1 MNGTRWL
8 TIAAELATTQWG
20 LFTTAQTRAAGV
32 HPKHI
37 AALADAGAIHHVR
50 HGVHRIHGAPWH
62 PHEDLRAAWLALD
75 PTRIADQRLADH
87 PITAAVSHRSA
98 AKTLQLGDIDADLLE
113 FTVPRRR
120 QTRLTDQRFHTGV
133 LTADD
138 IELVDGLPV
147 TTVARTIDDLAAD
160 LLDGGHLA
168 GIIESAVAT
177 GRLTDT
183 AAAAILDRHSRRYG
197 HPRHNGRRL
206 LDHLLA

>member
-20 LFTTAQTRAAGV
+20 LFTTAQARAAGM
-32 HPKHI
+32 HPKHL
-37 AALADAGAIHHVR
+37 ATLADAGAIHHVR
-50 HGVHRIHGAPWH
+50 HGIHRIHGAPWH

-75 PTRIADQRLADH
+75 PTRTADERLTEG

-98 AKTLQLGDIDADLLE
+98 AKVLQLGDVDADLPE
-113 FTVPRRR
+113 FTLPRRR
-120 QTRLTDQRFHTGV
+120 QTRLNDQRFHVGT

-138 IELVDGLPV
+138 TELVDGLPV
-147 TTVARTIDDLAAD
+147 TTAARTIDDLAAA

-168 GIIESAVAT
+168 GIIHAAINT
-177 GRLTDT
+177 GHLAPA

-197 HPRHNGRRL
+197 HPRRNGQRL

>member
-8 TIAAELATTQWG
+8 AIAAELATTQWG
-20 LFTTAQTRAAGV
+20 LFTTAQARTAGM

-50 HGVHRIHGAPWH
+50 RGVHRIHGAPWH

-75 PTRIADQRLADH
+75 ASRIADQRLAG

-120 QTRLTDQRFHTGV
+120 QTRLPDQRFHTGV
-133 LTADD
+133 LAADD

-168 GIIESAVAT
+168 GIIDSAVAT

-183 AAAAILDRHSRRYG
+183 TAATILDRHSRRYG